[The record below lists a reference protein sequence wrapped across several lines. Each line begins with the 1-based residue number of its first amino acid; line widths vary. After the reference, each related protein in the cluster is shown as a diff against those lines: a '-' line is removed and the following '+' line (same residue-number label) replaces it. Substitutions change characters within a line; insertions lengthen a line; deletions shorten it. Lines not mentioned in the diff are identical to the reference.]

1 MISSTFGFVMAN
13 SLVSPEPGTI
23 IWTSITF
30 IILLVLLRLFAW
42 PAILGGIKDREES
55 IDNALKSAEK
65 AKEEMGRLQA
75 DNEVIL
81 KEARQERDQL
91 LKDAKEVKEKMIAEA
106 KEKAAEESEKMIQA
120 AKQAIENEK
129 AAAVNDMKESIAN
142 LAVEVAEKVLRQ
154 KLGDSKEQKDLID
167 GLVKDL
173 KIN

>member
-1 MISSTFGFVMAN
+1 MISSKFGFIIAN

-65 AKEEMGRLQA
+65 AKEDMSRLQA
-75 DNEVIL
+75 DNEKIL
-81 KEARQERDQL
+81 REARHERDML
-91 LKDAKEVKEKMIAEA
+91 MKEAKEVKEKIIAEA
-106 KEKAAEESEKMIQA
+106 KEKAAEESDKMIEST
-120 AKQAIENEK
+120 KQLIENEK
-129 AAAVNDMKESIAN
+129 AAAVNEIKETIAT

-154 KLGDSKEQKDLID
+154 KLSDSKEQKDLID
-167 GLVKDL
+167 GLVNDL

>member
-1 MISSTFGFVMAN
+1 MISSKFGFVIAN

-30 IILLVLLRLFAW
+30 IILLVLLRIFAW

-55 IDNALKSAEK
+55 IDNALKSAEL

-75 DNEVIL
+75 DNENIL
-81 KEARQERDQL
+81 REARKERDL
-91 LKDAKEVKEKMIAEA
+91 LFKDAKEVKEKIIAEA
-106 KEKAAEESEKMIQA
+106 KEKASIESDKMIEA
-120 AKQAIENEK
+120 AKQVINSEK
-129 AAAVNDMKESIAN
+129 AAAVNEMKESIAN

-154 KLGDSKEQKDLID
+154 KLGEDKEQKDLID